1 VARKRA
7 ISKGLWPRERCRPKV
22 LVARLRMRV
31 RARQLRVGRLGPRVR
46 ALQL

>member
-7 ISKGLWPRERCRPKV
+7 ISKDLQPHEQCRPKV

-31 RARQLRVGRLGPRVR
+31 RALQLRVGRLRPRVR